1 MDEGPRG
8 LISPLAVDKS
18 LITFAFHSLTRPAFP
33 PKSPGEKRKDGRAKA
48 PHLRRRGDCGSEKT
62 PPGERG
68 LGSLSQDRVHTS
80 FASLTRCRCGSMACG
95 PLRGT
100 PRSRGVIE

>member
-1 MDEGPRG
+1 MDEGPAG

-48 PHLRRRGDCGSEKT
+48 PPLRRRGDCGSEKT

-68 LGSLSQDRVHTS
+68 LGSLSQDLSAYV
-80 FASLTRCRCGSMACG
+80 FCLLDPMSLRFHRLQAVAGHAPITWGH
-95 PLRGT
+95 
-100 PRSRGVIE
+100 